1 MIQTTNLGRYTHTLA
16 HMPNVSNST
25 VAITLS
31 SCKPFWQQKQNP
43 QQTNIVYM
51 KGTNKETREPASF
64 TVSKIVQVPALPK
77 LEGQRGSR
85 SDRQGMFCSHHST

>member
-1 MIQTTNLGRYTHTLA
+1 
-16 HMPNVSNST
+16 MPNVSNST
-25 VAITLS
+25 EAITLS

-43 QQTNIVYM
+43 QQTNIVHM

-64 TVSKIVQVPALPK
+64 TVSKIGQ
-77 LEGQRGSR
+77 EGQRGSR